1 MKKYKLV
8 RGNANNDNAIRIE
21 HTQTSESAIFC
32 GKVMKKATEIFGN
45 GGSLDSISTTY
56 GVIFRYKDLDK
67 NKSMA
72 KKLIK
77 IVELEDE
84 LVKMKNS

>member
-8 RGNANNDNAIRIE
+8 KGNANNDNAIRIE
-21 HTQTSESAIFC
+21 HLQTKESAVFC
-32 GKVMKKATEIFGN
+32 GKVMKKAINLFGK
-45 GGSLDSISTTY
+45 GASLDYISTTY
-56 GVIFRYKDLDK
+56 GVIFRFPDLNK
-67 NKSMA
+67 NISMV

-84 LVKMKNS
+84 LLEMKNS